1 MSKLLHKNQIWMPLM
16 VDTFFYENKT
26 KHNFYQNMTSGKLRE
41 DINDLKESIDFIEKG
56 LKGKFWK
63 AEYGFCKLKG
73 KVTKVEEDLKYMN
86 DYIEDIQNIDDKM
99 AKLEHLS
106 RRNNIRIN
114 GVKDGVIVSRD
125 KVLTPS
131 SETANCTLE

>member
-1 MSKLLHKNQIWMPLM
+1 MPLM
-16 VDTFFYENKT
+16 VDTFFYENKK

-41 DINDLKESIDFIEKG
+41 DINDLKESIYFIEKG

>member
-1 MSKLLHKNQIWMPLM
+1 
-16 VDTFFYENKT
+16 
-26 KHNFYQNMTSGKLRE
+26 
-41 DINDLKESIDFIEKG
+41 
-56 LKGKFWK
+56 
-63 AEYGFCKLKG
+63 
-73 KVTKVEEDLKYMN
+73 MN